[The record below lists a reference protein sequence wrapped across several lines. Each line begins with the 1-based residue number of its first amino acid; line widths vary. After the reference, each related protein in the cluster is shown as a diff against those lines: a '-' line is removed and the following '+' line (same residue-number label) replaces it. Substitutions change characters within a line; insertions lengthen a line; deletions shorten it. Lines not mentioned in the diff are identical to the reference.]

1 MSLVSAL
8 VALLAV
14 GANQVTHQERLKRL
28 MSLLAIPV
36 HWISRNMLRCGC
48 SHTEALFEFQVTD
61 GTKVLEGCEV
71 LKCGFSLYYAT
82 DELRIKSTVSGP
94 LEANQYISYSENGI
108 LDPRFPGLRLF

>member
-1 MSLVSAL
+1 
-8 VALLAV
+8 
-14 GANQVTHQERLKRL
+14 